1 MPLRCITCI
10 TDANLDPW
18 ATGASQL
25 TKGPKMDH
33 KATKKCRGNH
43 IMEAFFKIIQPISTL
58 YMPLSSSLHL
68 IGQGKSQGTKLDF
81 LAIGRD
87 ISISAI
93 QGANLSTCCLEFSP
107 GASIGTIHIQDR
119 TPSFQVALVN
129 LKAE

>member
-1 MPLRCITCI
+1 
-10 TDANLDPW
+10 
-18 ATGASQL
+18 
-25 TKGPKMDH
+25 
-33 KATKKCRGNH
+33 
-43 IMEAFFKIIQPISTL
+43 MEAFFKIIQPISTL
-58 YMPLSSSLHL
+58 YMPLSSSFHL